1 MQETIATLMGKL
13 ATLFSGPRQ
22 QHQHSNRH
30 LGEDEVTEGE
40 FAVNPFARQQ
50 PRGELQRVMVDN
62 SNRQWKT
69 GMKVE
74 IPKFHGGLTP
84 EKFVDWVAIVDETLE
99 LKEVPEA
106 KQEQLVSRYVDGLRQ
121 QFQDEL
127 DMFNLHTVIEAMAR
141 RKTLEKR
148 FSRRHMG
155 GNWNG
160 PNRLSAPQ
168 NRAIGAPIAPKPV
181 APQVNR
187 NVGTGFRCFKCG
199 ESGHRQV
206 DCRKGDQPGKTLFIE
221 NDEPTKRRI
230 EKLNKL
236 LCMIQQKKS

>member
-1 MQETIATLMGKL
+1 MEQQMEASHEAMQETIATLTGKL
-13 ATLFSGPRQ
+13 VTLFSGPRQ
-22 QHQHSNRH
+22 QHQHSNCH

-40 FAVNPFARQQ
+40 FVVNPFARQQ
-50 PRGELQRVMVDN
+50 PRGELQRVIVDN

-69 GMKVE
+69 DMKVE

-106 KQEQLVSRYVDGLRQ
+106 KQVPLVATRLRESQEQLVSRYVDGLRQ

-127 DMFNLHTVIEAMAR
+127 DMFDLHTVTEAMAR
-141 RKTLEKR
+141 GKTLEKR

-160 PNRLSAPQ
+160 HNRLSAPQ

-187 NVGTGFRCFKCG
+187 KVGTGFRCFKCG
-199 ESGHRQV
+199 EPGH
-206 DCRKGDQPGKTLFIE
+206 
-221 NDEPTKRRI
+221 
-230 EKLNKL
+230 
-236 LCMIQQKKS
+236 